1 MKRVL
6 LIVLAMVLAA
16 CIVFACAEEQRVMQT
31 GDKGEDVKAVQERLI
46 ELGYLNGKA
55 DGVYGKGTARAITAY
70 QEDVGLVADGIANL
84 ATQNALFTA
93 ERQDYVLN
101 KKSKKF
107 HYPDCS
113 GVKSMSEKNREDVTA
128 TRDELIE
135 QGYDPC
141 GTCKP

>member
-1 MKRVL
+1 MRKIIIAL
-6 LIVLAMVLAA
+6 ALIAAMCIA
-16 CIVFACAEEQRVMQT
+16 CACAEEARVLQT

-46 ELGYLNGKA
+46 QLGYLNGKA
-55 DGVYGKGTARAITAY
+55 DGVYGKGTARAVSSY

-93 ERQDYVLN
+93 EKQDYVLN
-101 KKSKKF
+101 KKSRKF
-107 HYPDCS
+107 HLPECS
-113 GVKSMSEKNREDVTA
+113 GVKSMSEKNREDVYA